1 MSKAGTKSQAGGRLE
16 FDGNSLCYRLVVVQA
31 EEGAAQGRD
40 GVPRG
45 AAAGMMSDGNLETQL
60 WRLATY
66 LAVDRVQGNS
76 DGRVFPCERV
86 AGRGR

>member
-45 AAAGMMSDGNLETQL
+45 AAAGMMSDGI
-60 WRLATY
+60 
-66 LAVDRVQGNS
+66 
-76 DGRVFPCERV
+76 
-86 AGRGR
+86 